1 MPRGK
6 KQQPEE
12 EKQYKVAAMPDIQP
26 MWEDDEETL
35 PDNYPFHTATGVP
48 NNPVLVDAWDLHRAG
63 MGNKESRE
71 NFIDTKDFVKCTLRG
86 LMKTNLEPQTSR
98 EEMLKQVKGS
108 FQDTL
113 SCYLTSQFPDGVE
126 LSAAEVAQ
134 AFRDALADEAA
145 FYQRMAERCEQF
157 RQAEYG
163 TVVYDEDPNA

>member
-1 MPRGK
+1 MPRR
-6 KQQPEE
+6 KQPE

-35 PDNYPFHTATGVP
+35 PDNYPVNTATGV
-48 NNPVLVDAWDLHRAG
+48 NVDLLTGVASWDLHRAG

-71 NFIDTKDFVKCTLRG
+71 NFIDTKDFVKCTLQG

-157 RQAEYG
+157 RQAVEYG